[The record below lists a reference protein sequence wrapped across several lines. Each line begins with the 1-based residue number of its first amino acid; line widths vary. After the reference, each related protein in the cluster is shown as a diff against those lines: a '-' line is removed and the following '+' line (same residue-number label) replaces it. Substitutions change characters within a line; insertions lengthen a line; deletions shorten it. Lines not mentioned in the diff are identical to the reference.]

1 MLDWKE
7 KLECVKIE
15 LEKDDEEEKIK
26 WIDTHSHYDH
36 SKFKLNKKELLESMK
51 KDVSKI
57 ISLGTNTKTN
67 QSTLILCSLYDYIYG
82 MIGFFPSDVWELE
95 EEFCKDA
102 SDNWLIFTK
111 QLLNQKIVGIG
122 EIGLDYHWNCIGN
135 SKKPFCVGEK
145 AHEIQKK
152 WFIKQIDFARELNL
166 PISMHSRDAE
176 KDTLELFDNYDYING
191 VMHCFSYGLDSAM
204 AYLDKGLYLGF
215 GGTSTYPSNKE
226 LREVIKM
233 CPIDKILL
241 ETDAPYLSPNPVRR
255 EINTSSNIKYV
266 IENIA
271 TLKDMSFEEVVIET
285 NKNAN
290 RLFKFEGRK

>member
-1 MLDWKE
+1 MEDWKKQLENIKKEVKNDNKDE
-7 KLECVKIE
+7 KL
-15 LEKDDEEEKIK
+15 K

-36 SKFKLNKKELLESMK
+36 SKFKTNKKQILETMK
-51 KDVSKI
+51 EDVSKI
-57 ISLGTNTKTN
+57 ISLGTNMKTN
-67 QSTLILCSLYDYIYG
+67 QSTLVLCSLYDYIYG

-95 EEFCKDA
+95 KEFCKDA
-102 SDNWLIFTK
+102 NDNWLIFTK

-135 SKKPFCVGEK
+135 SKNPFCVGEK
-145 AHEIQKK
+145 AHEVQKK
-152 WFIKQIDFARELNL
+152 WFKKQIDLAKELQL
-166 PISMHSRDAE
+166 PVSMHSRDAE
-176 KDTLELFDNYDYING
+176 EDTLKIFDDYDNING
-191 VMHCFSYGLDSAM
+191 VMHCFSYGIDSAK
-204 AYLDKGLYLGF
+204 AYLDKGIYLGF
-215 GGTSTYPSNKE
+215 GGTSTYPRNKE

-233 CPIDKILL
+233 CPIDRILL

-271 TLKDMSFEEVVIET
+271 TLKGMSFEEVVIKT
-285 NKNAN
+285 NENAN